1 MIKKVKVTVCYPVS
15 FEAEINTDKKDF
27 EIREQLYEEADKLY
41 DCSSIDPV
49 ILRCD
54 GYEEVEE

>member
-15 FEAEINTDKKDF
+15 FEAKIDTDKENF

-41 DCSSIDPV
+41 DSSSIHPV
-49 ILRCD
+49 ILLCN
-54 GYEEVEE
+54 GYEQAEE